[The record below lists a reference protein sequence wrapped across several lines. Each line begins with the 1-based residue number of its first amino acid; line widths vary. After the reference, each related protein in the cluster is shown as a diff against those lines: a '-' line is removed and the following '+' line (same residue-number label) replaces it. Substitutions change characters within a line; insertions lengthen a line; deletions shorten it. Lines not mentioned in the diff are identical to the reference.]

1 MKPTYLYIKQ
11 HTLTKL
17 KYFGKTTKKSPIE
30 YLGSGKYWKKH
41 IKKHGE
47 QHVETIWCQLFTD
60 KNDLEKFALNFSKD
74 NNIVESTEWANLKNE
89 NGLDGGFDKHTIES
103 NKKNSDKAKQ
113 RWNSGVYD
121 VEKLRL
127 SRIGFKQPQSQ
138 KDSVSKALSKSWNVT
153 SPQGTTHT
161 INNLREFCKNNG
173 LDQGNMV
180 KVSKGILKQHKGWKC
195 VKICLS

>member
-11 HTLTKL
+11 HKITKL
-17 KYFGKTTKKSPIE
+17 KYFGKTTLKSPDE

-47 QHVETIWCQLFTD
+47 KYVETLWYQLFTEKD
-60 KNDLEKFALNFSKD
+60 DLIKYALDFSSK
-74 NNIVESTEWANLKNE
+74 NNIVESEEWANLKFE

-113 RWNSGVYD
+113 RWSSGLYN

-127 SRIGFKQPQSQ
+127 SRIGFKQPESQ
-138 KDSVSKALSKSWNVT
+138 KKSVSKALSKNWILT
-153 SPQGTTHT
+153 SPEGTSHNV
-161 INNLREFCKNNG
+161 NNLREFCKNNG

-180 KVSKGILKQHKGWKC
+180 KVSQGILKQHKGWKC
-195 VKICLS
+195 LKIGS